1 LLELQ
6 VRISPGEWVSVFS
19 EYCVLSG
26 RGFCDC
32 SITCPEESYESEM
45 FECDR
50 ETSTMRRPRPTKA
63 LKPRNK
69 YIDKGLR

>member
-1 LLELQ
+1 M
-6 VRISPGEWVSVFS
+6 
-19 EYCVLSG
+19 LSG

-32 SITCPEESYESEM
+32 SITRPEESYESEM